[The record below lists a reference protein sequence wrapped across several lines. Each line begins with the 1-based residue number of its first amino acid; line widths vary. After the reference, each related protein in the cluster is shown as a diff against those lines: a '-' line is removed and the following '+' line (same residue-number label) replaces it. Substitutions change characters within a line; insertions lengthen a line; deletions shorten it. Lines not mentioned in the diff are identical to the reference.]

1 MNRKRLLIG
10 LLVFLNFSIFFK
22 AACCRGGNKLVPS
35 KTTGNWNEIKTFNDL
50 TPGTIKKL
58 ETFLTKVFGNSF
70 FVMTNPPLTL
80 VSEYSAEHTNRIMNS
95 TLMPF
100 IDTMNRV
107 YFDKKPDKPLVVL
120 LFRGQKAYRSWG
132 NKLFGEK
139 TPPYF
144 GYFMS
149 DGRTLVMDY
158 ETGSG
163 TLLHELTHALINYDF
178 PSVPTWFNE
187 GFASLF
193 EACQFYEHDIKG
205 VLNWR
210 LPILKEALKNNSLR
224 KLEDIFK
231 DPEFYGDKHQNLN
244 YAQSRYLALFLQRNN
259 LLVKFYK
266 EFRLKSM
273 GGKKADPVKILEDV
287 TGEKFT
293 DFENSFVNWLGSLR
307 Q

>member
-1 MNRKRLLIG
+1 MNRKRLLIS
-10 LLVFLNFSIFFK
+10 LLVFLNFSIFIK
-22 AACCRGGNKLVPS
+22 AACCRTQRRSTPS
-35 KTTGNWNEIKTFNDL
+35 GTSANWNEIKTYNDL
-50 TPGTIKKL
+50 KPETIKKL
-58 ETFLTKVFGNSF
+58 ETFLAKIFGSSF
-70 FVMTNPPLTL
+70 FIMTNPPLTL
-80 VSEYSAEHTNRIMNS
+80 VSEYSPEQTDRIMNK

-120 LFRGQKAYRSWG
+120 LFRGQKAYRTWG
-132 NKLFGEK
+132 NKLFGET

-144 GYFMS
+144 GYFMG
-149 DGRTLVMDY
+149 DFRTLVMDY

-163 TLLHELTHALINYDF
+163 TLLHELTHALIIYDF

-210 LPILKEALKNNSLR
+210 LPILKEALKTNSLR

-231 DPEFYGDKHQNLN
+231 DPDFYGDKHQSLN
-244 YAQSRYLALFLQRNN
+244 YAQSRYLALFLQQNN
-259 LLVKFYK
+259 LLIKFYK
-266 EFRLKSM
+266 EFRQKSV

-287 TGEKFT
+287 TGQKFT
-293 DFENSFVNWLGSLR
+293 DLEKSFVNWLGSLK
-307 Q
+307 